1 MMVSNVYPV
10 YSYHGSP
17 SRPLRIAARVISS
30 VLNMNVSPP
39 HARKKLPKASV
50 GGLEGRI
57 EREGPSQTKKYVRH
71 RKTENATRRYPQ
83 RAWIWT

>member
-1 MMVSNVYPV
+1 LKATTQNVQQNAKQV
-10 YSYHGSP
+10 IATAKFKNIITS

-57 EREGPSQTKKYVRH
+57 EREGPSQTKK
-71 RKTENATRRYPQ
+71 
-83 RAWIWT
+83 